1 MIDPRDPRVTKLVKA
16 LMQGGA
22 GGAGGR
28 PVFGGPRGLGA
39 GGGGGG
45 RGLADYGQA
54 AVAGINYNPLQ
65 AQMAQGAPGILGLN
79 SGGDTGRQPASI
91 PGDQGVAP
99 AIDPSTG
106 AVDPSTG
113 APFADPNQAPIPAPP
128 GAGGAAA
135 AAGLPGALA
144 AGQAVANQG
153 QGAANAGLP
162 GVVQAGQGLA
172 PHITNPYLRARL
184 FGGGRF

>member
-79 SGGDTGRQPASI
+79 SGGDPTKQPVVL

-99 AIDPSTG
+99 PTDIPDVGQT
-106 AVDPSTG
+106 
-113 APFADPNQAPIPAPP
+113 DPNTGNLPPNPGGLMNPAPP
-128 GAGGAAA
+128 AGGGLANTIPPGVQAAGAAVGSQGQSAAGAGLAGAGAA
-135 AAGLPGALA
+135 GA
-144 AGQAVANQG
+144 
-153 QGAANAGLP
+153 
-162 GVVQAGQGLA
+162 GLA

-184 FGGGRF
+184 FGGGRY